1 MVSIRLPWP
10 PTVNTYWKPVIKA
23 GHAVLCLS
31 RQGEEFRKAAV
42 VAARNQGVSARR
54 VDGPVSVTI
63 AAYPPNRRRRDVD
76 NILKATL
83 DAITHIGIWDDDS
96 QVETLYV
103 RRMLP
108 EAEAR
113 VEIDIEEIRE

>member
-1 MVSIRLPWP
+1 MVSLTLPWP

-31 RQGEEFRKAAV
+31 KQGEDFRRASI
-42 VAARNQGVSARR
+42 VAARSQGVSARR
-54 VDGPVSVTI
+54 VDGAVSVTI
-63 AAYPPNRRRRDVD
+63 MAYPPNRRKRDVD

-96 QVETLYV
+96 QVETLHV

-108 EAEAR
+108 EGEAR
-113 VEIDIEEIRE
+113 VEIDIEEIA